1 MSRHRHAVLLSMMLI
16 VACGSAPGGTDSGPD
31 PGTDAPVV
39 DTSTGGVDSGGV
51 AAVHDCA
58 EADFEDLT
66 GGTADDRMI
75 MVPRGTFTFDHP
87 CITIRED
94 QAVMFMWDFA
104 AHPLMAGV
112 APGHPGESDLPT
124 SITAQ
129 TTGALYEVAFPDPGN
144 YAFYCGTHFH
154 SGMYG
159 VVRVVPLL

>member
-1 MSRHRHAVLLSMMLI
+1 MPRHRQALLLSLLLG
-16 VACGSAPGGTDSGPD
+16 ACGSAGGIDSGG
-31 PGTDAPVV
+31 GTDAPVI
-39 DTSTGGVDSGGV
+39 DTGTDGVDSGGAV
-51 AAVHDCA
+51 AVHDCA

-75 MVPRGTFTFDHP
+75 MVPRGTLTFDHP

-124 SITAQ
+124 PITAQ